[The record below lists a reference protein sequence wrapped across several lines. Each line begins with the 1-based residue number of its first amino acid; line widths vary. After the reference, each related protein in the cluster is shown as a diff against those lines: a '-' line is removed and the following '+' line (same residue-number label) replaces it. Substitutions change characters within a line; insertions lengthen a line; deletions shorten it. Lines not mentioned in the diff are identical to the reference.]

1 MAKQIVTKAEGEV
14 YRLEAD
20 GSKIKLQTGDLV
32 ETGTRIITETGASV
46 RFEDENG
53 IPMELGENSG
63 AVLFSDVLIEQG
75 DTLFA
80 MDTEAAEEPAAEEP
94 QDGEEEQPLPSDSE
108 SGSDTVSEMHSF
120 VEMTRTE
127 YGGDINLSYA
137 RDVNVTREIEGR
149 ASLNPR
155 IEYDYNVSIIQEVKS
170 YEDPRFPFDGGGRGG
185 EESRFEPVRP
195 AADTIPM
202 PETTGTA
209 AVTDE
214 DVPVVIDPLE
224 NFVIP
229 SGLQLAVTGASA
241 QYGTV
246 QIIDGKIAYQ
256 PNADYHGGDKI
267 TVTVTDQA
275 GRTYESEVDVTV
287 SPVVDTV
294 DDSDSV
300 AEHASV
306 DTDVLANDKFADLP
320 GAKVTDVTQGQYGEV
335 TINED
340 GTVKYT
346 PKTDWL
352 AEGETLTDTYQ
363 YTVTTAAGN
372 TETATVTITITGTNE
387 EPLLADDVRY
397 VTEDAPDTNT
407 GLPHGS
413 SFDND
418 DTSKVTGNI
427 LDNDSDPDQND
438 TLTVTKIEFSDGT
451 TVNVGGTIDG
461 KYGSLKVNGDGTY
474 TYTLNDGTNG
484 DKANNVQQLMADEK
498 ATDEFT
504 VSVTDGHTTKTE
516 TVTIHITGTNDK
528 PEITKVDGV
537 DSDEHGFT
545 EGDTLSQDG
554 TLTVTDIDV
563 KDTVGTEKMD
573 SLTVGGDYDESS
585 LPGGLTVDDLKNML
599 TIENGSIDG
608 SSTDGKI
615 DWHFNAGGD
624 DRFDFLADGEK
635 LTLTYK
641 VKSTDGS
648 GAEATHD
655 IKITITGTNDAPKI
669 SGDASAAEGG
679 VRETDAN
686 HLTVSDTLTV
696 TDVDI
701 TNTVT
706 ATVKGVSG
714 LTGQQGEPD
723 GDTIK
728 GMFQLAD
735 SDEKTFGD
743 SVTIIDDANT
753 GKEGN
758 LIWKFDSGS
767 HNFDYLAVGEEVKL
781 TYTIEVKDSSG
792 STDTK
797 DIVVTV
803 TGSNDSPVISVD
815 TDKRDSDTISFDDNN
830 YASIADGSAG
840 GTLTLTDVD
849 VSDEVGVTVDGVRID
864 GSSTYKGD
872 LPTGLEAALENM
884 LSVTTEDILSN
895 TETGKQFS
903 WKFDSGEGH
912 EFDFLAEGE
921 TLTLKY
927 TVKADDKNNIAGN
940 TSNPYNETSTG
951 THEITVTITGTNDEP
966 TLNTTAEV
974 KYDVIEDVTTEA
986 TKEANIITGR
996 VTDADAHDI
1005 LSVTEVNGTNVTTDD
1020 TEITGTYGKLVI
1032 SPDGKYHYL
1041 LDNDDNDTQAL
1052 QKGQSVEDKFIVR
1065 VEDGHGGYVDQ
1076 TITVNVAGRND
1087 SPDIRVVEGKDL
1099 AEGGLTEGSLSQLTG
1114 TLTLTDADTADKVSA
1129 AISGIQVGG
1138 TYNLSQLQAAGFLKD
1153 PSKLLEMLRI
1163 KNTGSPD
1170 SDFASRDEI
1179 ITGTE
1184 TGSDGN
1190 ITWKFNAGSE
1200 KFAFLNEGETL
1211 TLTYTIKADDGQ
1223 KVETD
1228 ADGNY
1233 ISTDTQT
1240 VTITITGTNS
1250 APILTNDTNSVT
1262 EDNGQLDDSRPEV
1275 TTTTGDL
1282 FKNDSD
1288 PDFNGKANWKI
1299 TAKEST
1305 SENDTE
1311 VSADGTDIAGKY
1323 GTLHLNPNGT
1333 YTYKLNNSFDKIQ
1346 QLGHDG
1352 KLEET
1357 FTVTVK
1363 DGDLPEQTQNLT
1375 ITINGTNDAPKITKI
1390 VGTDENEA
1398 PIYELDIV
1406 PSASTPEASGTL
1418 TLSDVDLGDK
1428 VTVAK
1433 LGIDD
1438 ANFKIEGEQAGLI
1451 STRKELYDML
1461 SLSNVDFTTSDGTHS
1476 HQFTW
1481 TFESGDERF
1490 NYLHNNETLILKYRV
1505 QATDDSGAGNKTS
1518 NDEWITITI
1527 KGSNQDGNPAPDTG
1541 IVEENDTL
1549 TMTETSHSGAINQ
1562 SNQNLLYN
1570 DDSDG
1575 HITSFKIGDDG
1586 ASHNVPAT
1594 GVNDGW
1600 VDVKIGEELIG
1611 KIKIE
1616 ANGNYSFKALN
1627 NFSGEVPPI
1636 TYTNSYGNTGTLQ
1649 ITVTP
1654 VADEPTWKEQ
1664 NDPTKPT
1671 PSGDEDTKINLNLKL
1686 PEITDN
1692 VDLNGNAPGDHP
1704 ERLGYITLG
1713 IPKGATIYNGSS
1725 TLTAADGKITVAIVD
1740 DAGSLYTDLH
1750 YTGLD
1755 PNDANVVKLTQAQF
1769 EALKVQQAEN
1779 SGYNIKIDLSVTSYE
1794 TNDDGEPLKDADG
1807 KYISAESSTT
1817 VDVDVQAVTDATPD
1831 VKILG
1836 QDKPGDISNAALK
1849 EAVSYDH
1856 ITLDSGGS
1864 TVQNGVTITQDSQT
1878 GTSYITMA
1886 EDSGTLKLNSDFIT
1900 AKLTTTDTDG
1910 SEHYSITISGLEEGT
1925 TVNGVTAGAD
1935 GTVTLKEGTINS
1947 GTDVNNILDGLEITP
1962 PENFSGTMT
1971 PTVTV
1976 TTWDTDGDSSG
1987 TIAQNTDTITLPAI
2001 SVTPVVDGVDTVAVK
2016 QAVGDE
2022 DTYIDLDIKPSSQD
2036 PSETFNVRIS
2046 DIPDGATIRYGDKD
2060 NNIQYKFE
2068 KGSWVKT
2075 VTGEADQ
2082 DGMVLEDGKIIINN
2096 FDTSKLSILPPKDS
2110 NVDFVLKVEA
2120 QSVESDGQFPKW
2132 EDSPTLDLGVTV
2144 HSVAD
2149 KVSIETTGEHVTY
2162 TELQAEE
2169 HGIKLSSLIIKT
2181 EDAADGSEQVTLT
2194 VTGLA
2199 PEFTLV
2205 GTAVEFKGGAGT
2217 ERTWLVT
2224 MDKNNISNTE
2234 AYIKTPNN
2242 FSGEIKFSA
2251 QATNTDTCTDG
2262 ISDSNSCTSAIT
2274 DVTITVTPTPE
2285 ATVNM
2290 SAAAAEDELTKLSF
2304 AINHENGDNDE
2315 TLSTIYIKASDANG
2329 GDGKNFEIVYSED
2342 GKTSISL
2349 EEALTNGKIGE
2360 EEIDGVKY
2368 YKITADGRDV
2378 DHIYVKGDAEYSGK
2392 GGDNSFSFKY
2402 EITDEEYISGEIKTK
2417 STPVTEITDGTY
2429 NVTFTPVTDATTMV
2443 ETPVIDDIGGGLT
2456 LEGTTVIVNS
2466 AQQGADDNN
2475 FSVKVTVKAPADTD
2489 GSEHLVSLIVD
2500 GVPDGVK
2507 VDGAVYLG
2515 DSEATPGSGRWLVT
2529 IDGKTFNEGQSAIEQ
2544 TINFTVDRGN
2554 PNIWALNGQGAQKI
2568 TITAVSQD
2576 RIDGMTGK
2584 ETESSTKA
2592 DFDIKINFTG
2602 EGPGLTDIPA
2612 PGMNIT
2618 AKGGTVE
2625 DAESCA
2631 LADFFTAKYNY
2642 TDDTDYQGQTEF
2654 RFSITIKGFPDDAT
2668 ITGDAVVGKGVTISA
2683 ENGSVTISGFGDDA
2697 AIESILKNVKV
2708 ELPKDYNNN
2717 TDGNPNGMKLDV
2729 TWKTEGW
2736 DLNKNDGSTPTLSGG
2751 SDDPI
2756 YANVT
2761 PVTDP
2766 MEITITSE
2774 NAVIDENQSKETAAG
2789 INFTIKVGDGGDGT
2803 YGQILY
2809 DKLYVKLADGSGEA
2823 HGTVKYGEVEY
2834 KLTEVKDVEGIA
2846 DGKYYV
2852 IKNVN
2857 VGDRIELTYTPD
2869 TFYSGNVTVTAQLA
2883 SQETGAGNIA
2893 TSEGSLGLTVTP
2905 VNTEYNFEVNGAET
2919 DENGKA
2925 YLTFTP
2931 DGAFDK
2937 DGSEVVH
2944 CAYISGFDAAHGDD
2958 FIVKYMLDG
2967 EEMTASK
2974 VAAGVDGDGKTLYHW
2989 VISVDKEGNL
2999 PTDVRIE
3006 GLNHYSGTQHL
3017 TATVVTGET
3026 ALGTGLM
3033 KEVPFT
3039 VTFEPTADGFT
3050 SFMPTLTFG
3059 NSGEYI
3065 DLNLNAMVTDTTANN
3080 TVETATVTLKGLGD
3094 GASFFIEDNGKY
3106 TAVTTTYD
3114 AGTDTYTISGIALE
3128 NINDVKIMTPNTG
3141 SYKVEVDA
3149 WTVVGKKPSD
3159 PISKDPTKFGKDF
3172 DIKVGEASPTEDG
3185 DRLIY
3190 NGSGSYD
3197 GKGGEDTL
3205 FMANFRSDTG
3215 KNNIDFSDKSVDIK
3229 NIEIIDMSDGDHT
3242 LANLTAE
3249 AVKDMTDGMN
3259 TLLIKGD
3266 DGDKIALS
3274 SGWTKGADTA
3284 EGYHVY
3290 TNNGATI
3297 KVAGD
3302 VNVTISNGI
3311 DTASLM
3317 MAMAFAPISSEAA
3330 VMPDSI
3336 TDYGDGSI
3344 YDGIHGSAPL
3354 SIGMEGTLDFSAVSG
3369 SMLDSIDMAND
3380 TAQSLFN
3387 VDPFGVYNIT
3397 GGSHE
3402 LTITGTHIDDV
3413 SVADASD
3420 VPWGAPEL
3428 SADGSHYTYTATGD
3442 FDHNAATPDETVTL
3456 NVAREIY
3463 DDTLAYD
3470 AHALNDGGLGDD
3482 TLTFGHEDSV
3492 IDFSDGAASQIANI
3506 ERFDL
3511 GDGDHSLAN
3520 ITAKDVF
3527 DMTDGRNTLTING
3540 DNADHVSLSDVLND
3554 SSDGMWEASPF
3565 HSVENGVGYN
3575 VYTGSFEGHTVIL
3588 KVEEDIIQQLTG
3600 ISKA

>member
-32 ETGTRIITETGASV
+32 EAGTRIITETGASV

-53 IPMELGENSG
+53 VPIELGENSG
-63 AVLFSDVLIEQG
+63 TVLFSDVLIEPG
-75 DTLFA
+75 NTLFTMEPGNA
-80 MDTEAAEEPAAEEP
+80 AAEEAAAEEP
-94 QDGEEEQPLPSDSE
+94 QDSEAELPLPSDDN
-108 SGSDTVSEMHSF
+108 SGTISEMHSF

-149 ASLNPR
+149 ASRNPR

-202 PETTGTA
+202 PETTGTV

-229 SGLQLAVTGASA
+229 SGMQLTVTDASA
-241 QYGTV
+241 QYGAV
-246 QIIDGKIAYQ
+246 QIIDGKITYQ

-267 TVTVTDQA
+267 TVTVTDQT

-352 AEGETLTDTYQ
+352 AEGEKLTDTYQ
-363 YTVTTAAGN
+363 YTVITAAGN
-372 TETATVTITITGTNE
+372 TETATVTITITGTNDA
-387 EPLLADDVRY
+387 PVLTDDVRY

-407 GLPHGS
+407 ELPHGS
-413 SFDND
+413 SVDDDN
-418 DTSKVTGNI
+418 TSKVTGNI

-438 TLTVTKIEFSDGT
+438 TLTVTEIKNSDGM
-451 TVNVGGTIDG
+451 TVDAGVTIAG
-461 KYGSLKVNGDGTY
+461 KYGSLTVNSDGTY
-474 TYTLNDGTNG
+474 TYTLNDGTDG
-484 DKANNVQQLMADEK
+484 DKANNVQRLMAGENAEDK
-498 ATDEFT
+498 FT

-516 TVTIHITGTNDK
+516 TVTIHITGTNDA

-545 EGDTLSQDG
+545 EGVALSQDG
-554 TLTVTDIDV
+554 TLTVTDIDI
-563 KDTVGTEKMD
+563 KDTVSTVKED
-573 SLTVGGDYDESS
+573 SLTIGGKYNESS
-585 LPGGLTVDDLKNML
+585 LPGGLTVDDLKDML

-608 SSTDGKI
+608 SNTDGKI

-624 DRFDFLADGEK
+624 DKFDFLADGEK

-648 GAEATHD
+648 GAEAKHD
-655 IKITITGTNDAPKI
+655 IIITITGTNDAPKI
-669 SGDASAAEGG
+669 SGDAGAAEGG
-679 VRETDAN
+679 VRETDSGS
-686 HLTVSDTLTV
+686 LTASDTLTV

-792 STDTK
+792 ATVTK

-815 TDKRDSDTISFDDNN
+815 TDKRDSDIISFKDNDAN
-830 YASIADGSAG
+830 IADDTAG

-849 VSDEVGVTVDGVRID
+849 VSDKVGVTVDGVRID

-884 LSVTTEDILSN
+884 LSVTTEDILSD
-895 TETGKQFS
+895 TETGKQFD
-903 WKFDSGEGH
+903 WKFNAGENNK
-912 EFDFLAEGE
+912 FDFLADGE

-927 TVKADDKNNIAGN
+927 TVKADDHKGIAGN
-940 TSNPYNETSTG
+940 TSNPYNEMSTD
-951 THEITVTITGTNDEP
+951 THEITVTITGTNDAP
-966 TLNTTAEV
+966 TVNTTAEV

-1005 LSVTEVNGTNVTTDD
+1005 LSVTKVNGTEVTAND

-1032 SPDGKYHYL
+1032 SPDGKYHYV
-1041 LDNDDNDTQAL
+1041 LDNGDGDTQAL
-1052 QKGQSVEDKFIVR
+1052 QKDQSAEDKFTVR

-1333 YTYKLNNSFDKIQ
+1333 YTYKLNNDSAEIQ

-1352 KLEET
+1352 KLEDT

-1363 DGDLPEQTQNLT
+1363 DGDFTKTEDLK
-1375 ITINGTNDAPKITKI
+1375 ITINGTNYRPEIGIPDGET
-1390 VGTDENEA
+1390 VDQTLSET
-1398 PIYELDIV
+1398 
-1406 PSASTPEASGTL
+1406 ASTIGNTSVDASGKLTL
-1418 TLSDVDLGDK
+1418 TDVDTTDNVNVSIKGVTLSGD
-1428 VTVAK
+1428 TT
-1433 LGIDD
+1433 
-1438 ANFKIEGEQAGLI
+1438 GLI
-1451 STRKELYDML
+1451 STTDEILKML
-1461 SLSNVDFTTSDGTHS
+1461 KLQNASLNNSESKKDFTWEFDSGT
-1476 HQFTW
+1476 
-1481 TFESGDERF
+1481 EAF
-1490 NYLHNNETLILKYRV
+1490 NYLKDGETLTLTYTV
-1505 QATDDSGAGNKTS
+1505 QAQDDSGKANNTS
-1518 NDEWITITI
+1518 NEQKITINI
-1527 KGSNQDGNPAPDTG
+1527 TG
-1541 IVEENDTL
+1541 TTNTGEPKDDAGVVAEHGKLEVSAHSDISATEN
-1549 TMTETSHSGAINQ
+1549 N
-1562 SNQNLLYN
+1562 NLLFN
-1570 DDSDG
+1570 DGGDG
-1575 HITSFKIGDDG
+1575 KITSFKIAGDNAEYKPETDVEIKVNG
-1586 ASHNVPAT
+1586 ET
-1594 GVNDGW
+1594 IGVINIA
-1600 VDVKIGEELIG
+1600 V
-1611 KIKIE
+1611 
-1616 ANGNYSFKALN
+1616 NGNYTFTPQGH
-1627 NFSGEVPPI
+1627 FSGKVPTI
-1636 TYTNSYGNTGTLQ
+1636 TYTTDSADTNKNHADLN

-1654 VADEPTWKEQ
+1654 VADAPTWTTPK
-1664 NDPTKPT
+1664 
-1671 PSGDEDTKINLNLKL
+1671 PSGNEDAKIDLGLKL

-1692 VDLNGNAPGDHP
+1692 VDLNGNAAGDHP
-1704 ERLGYITLG
+1704 ERLGYITIG
-1713 IPKGATIYNGSS
+1713 IPDGATIYNGG
-1725 TLTAADGKITVAIVD
+1725 TALTVADGKITVVIVD
-1740 DAGSLYTDLH
+1740 GAGNLDTGLH

-1755 PNDANVVKLTQAQF
+1755 PNGANVVKLTQAQF

-1779 SGYNIKIDLSVTSYE
+1779 SGDNIKIDLSATSYE
-1794 TNDDGEPLKDADG
+1794 TNDDGEPLKDTG
-1807 KYISAESSTT
+1807 GNYISAESSATVT
-1817 VDVDVQAVTDATPD
+1817 VDIQAVTDAEPD

-1836 QDKPGDISNAALK
+1836 KDTPDNLSKADLEAAISGGN
-1849 EAVSYDH
+1849 
-1856 ITLDSGGS
+1856 ITLDDGSG
-1864 TVQNGVTITQDSQT
+1864 TVPSGVTITEDSQT
-1878 GTSYITMA
+1878 GTSHITIA
-1886 EDSGTLKLNSDFIT
+1886 EDSGTLNLDSNFIT

-1910 SEHYSITISGLEEGT
+1910 SEHYSITISGLAEGT
-1925 TVNGVTAGAD
+1925 KVNDVTAGAD
-1935 GTVTLKEGTINS
+1935 GTVTLVKDGTINGS
-1947 GTDVNNILDGLEITP
+1947 TALDDVMDGLSITP
-1962 PENFSGTMT
+1962 PENYSGTMT

-1976 TTWDTDGDSSG
+1976 TTWDTDGDSDG
-1987 TIAQNTDTITLPAI
+1987 TITQNTDTINLPAI

-2068 KGSWVKT
+2068 KDSWVKT

-2082 DGMVLEDGKIIINN
+2082 GGMVLEDGKIIINN
-2096 FDTSKLSILPPKDS
+2096 FDTSKLSILPPQDS

-2120 QSVESDGQFPKW
+2120 QSVESDGSVSAW
-2132 EDSPTLDLGVTV
+2132 TDTINLDVTV

-2149 KVSIETTGEHVTY
+2149 PVSIETTGEHVTY

-2169 HGIKLSSLIIKT
+2169 HGIKLSNLIIKGYDT
-2181 EDAADGSEQVTLT
+2181 TDGSEQVALT

-2199 PEFTLV
+2199 PEFTLE
-2205 GTAVEFKGGAGT
+2205 GAAVEYKGGEGT
-2217 ERTWLVT
+2217 GRTWLVT

-2290 SAAAAEDELTKLSF
+2290 SAAAAEDELTQLSF
-2304 AINHENGDNDE
+2304 AIKHQNGDNDE
-2315 TLSTIYIKASDANG
+2315 VLDAIYIKASDADG
-2329 GDGKNFEIVYSED
+2329 SGKNFSIVYSED
-2342 GKTSISL
+2342 GHTGISL
-2349 EEALTNGKIGE
+2349 EDALKDGKIE
-2360 EEIDGVKY
+2360 QKEIDGVKY
-2368 YKITADGRDV
+2368 YKITAADGTDV

-2392 GGDNSFSFKY
+2392 GDDNSFDFKY
-2402 EITDEEYISGEIKTK
+2402 EITDKEYTGDGTHTTSD
-2417 STPVTEITDGTY
+2417 PVTATTDGTY
-2429 NVTFTPVTDATTMV
+2429 NVTFTPVTDATKMQAV
-2443 ETPVIDDIGGGLT
+2443 AHEDFSGIDDGGLT
-2456 LEGTTVIVNS
+2456 LEGTTVTVNS
-2466 AQQGADDNN
+2466 TQEGTDNN
-2475 FSVKVTVKAPADTD
+2475 FSVKVTVNAPADTD

-2507 VDGAVYLG
+2507 VENATYLG
-2515 DSEATPGSGRWLVT
+2515 DSKAEPGAGRWLITVS
-2529 IDGKTFNEGQSAIEQ
+2529 DKVFNSASSIEQ

-2554 PNIWALNGQGAQKI
+2554 PNIWALNGERAQKI

-2584 ETESSTKA
+2584 ETESSTSA
-2592 DFDIKINFTG
+2592 EFDIKINFTG

-2618 AKGGTVE
+2618 PGGGTVE

-2668 ITGDAVVGKGVTISA
+2668 ITRDAVVGKGVTISA
-2683 ENGSVTISGFGDDA
+2683 KNGSVTISGFGDDA

-2717 TDGNPNGMKLDV
+2717 TDGDPDGMNLDV

-2809 DKLYVKLADGSGEA
+2809 DKLYVKLADGSSEA

-3094 GASFFIEDNGKY
+3094 GASFFIENKGEY

-3114 AGTDTYTISGIALE
+3114 AGTDTYTISGIALDK
-3128 NINDVKIMTPNTG
+3128 INDVKILTPNTG
-3141 SYKVEVDA
+3141 SHHVTVDA
-3149 WTVVGKKPSD
+3149 WTVVGEKPSD

-3172 DIKVGEASPTEDG
+3172 DIKVGEASPTDEG

-3190 NGSGSYD
+3190 NGEGSYD

-3205 FMANFRSDTG
+3205 FMANFHSDTE
-3215 KNNIDFSDKSVDIK
+3215 KNNIDFSDKAVDIK
-3229 NIEIIDMSDGDHT
+3229 NIEIIDMSDGGHT
-3242 LANLTAE
+3242 LTNLTAE
-3249 AVKDMTDGMN
+3249 AVKNITDSN
-3259 TLLIKGD
+3259 NKLPIRGD
-3266 DGDKIALS
+3266 AGDKIALS
-3274 SGWTKGADTA
+3274 KGW
-3284 EGYHVY
+3284 EGGNIVDGYRVY
-3290 TNNGATI
+3290 TNDGATI

-3317 MAMAFAPISSEAA
+3317 MAMAFAPISNEAA

-3336 TDYGDGSI
+3336 TDYGDSSI
-3344 YDGIHGSAPL
+3344 YDGIHGSEPL
-3354 SIGMEGTLDFSAVSG
+3354 SSGTEGTLDFSSVSG

-3456 NVAREIY
+3456 NVAHEIY
-3463 DDTLAYD
+3463 DNTLAYD

-3482 TLTFGHEDSV
+3482 TLTFAHEDSV

-3511 GDGDHSLAN
+3511 GYGDHSLAN

-3565 HSVENGVGYN
+3565 HSVENGVSYN

-3600 ISKA
+3600 ISRA

>member
-63 AVLFSDVLIEQG
+63 AILFSDVEIEPG
-75 DTLFA
+75 NMLFA
-80 MDTEAAEEPAAEEP
+80 EESEEAAGEAIEAEQPDTETEN
-94 QDGEEEQPLPSDSE
+94 PLPSDSR
-108 SGSDTVSEMHSF
+108 GDTTSEMHSF

-320 GAKVTDVTQGQYGEV
+320 GAKVTEVTQGQYGEV

-352 AEGETLTDTYQ
+352 ADGETLTDTYQ

-372 TETATVTITITGTNE
+372 TETATVTITITGTNDT
-387 EPLLADDVRY
+387 PVLKANATDSVI
-397 VTEDAPDTNT
+397 EDTTDSETASGSLTRDIHFTDADTND
-407 GLPHGS
+407 S
-413 SFDND
+413 SF
-418 DTSKVTGNI
+418 TTTGI
-427 LDNDSDPDQND
+427 KFGD
-438 TLTVTKIEFSDGT
+438 VDGT
-451 TVNVGGTIDG
+451 VGQEIKGEYGKFVIDENG
-461 KYGSLKVNGDGTY
+461 NYSYSIDKGSDNAKVDSLKAG
-474 TYTLNDGTNG
+474 
-484 DKANNVQQLMADEK
+484 
-498 ATDEFT
+498 
-504 VSVTDGHTTKTE
+504 E
-516 TVTIHITGTNDK
+516 TVTDTFTA
-528 PEITKVDGV
+528 TV
-537 DSDEHGFT
+537 SDDHG
-545 EGDTLSQDG
+545 G
-554 TLTVTDIDV
+554 
-563 KDTVGTEKMD
+563 
-573 SLTVGGDYDESS
+573 
-585 LPGGLTVDDLKNML
+585 TVD
-599 TIENGSIDG
+599 IPI
-608 SSTDGKI
+608 
-615 DWHFNAGGD
+615 
-624 DRFDFLADGEK
+624 
-635 LTLTYK
+635 
-641 VKSTDGS
+641 V
-648 GAEATHD
+648 
-655 IKITITGTNDAPKI
+655 ITVTGTNDAPI
-669 SGDASAAEGG
+669 A
-679 VRETDAN
+679 TDN
-686 HLTVSDTLTV
+686 SSQEN
-696 TDVDI
+696 DVK
-701 TNTVT
+701 V
-706 ATVKGVSG
+706 
-714 LTGQQGEPD
+714 
-723 GDTIK
+723 
-728 GMFQLAD
+728 
-735 SDEKTFGD
+735 
-743 SVTIIDDANT
+743 
-753 GKEGN
+753 
-758 LIWKFDSGS
+758 
-767 HNFDYLAVGEEVKL
+767 
-781 TYTIEVKDSSG
+781 
-792 STDTK
+792 
-797 DIVVTV
+797 
-803 TGSNDSPVISVD
+803 
-815 TDKRDSDTISFDDNN
+815 
-830 YASIADGSAG
+830 
-840 GTLTLTDVD
+840 
-849 VSDEVGVTVDGVRID
+849 
-864 GSSTYKGD
+864 
-872 LPTGLEAALENM
+872 
-884 LSVTTEDILSN
+884 
-895 TETGKQFS
+895 
-903 WKFDSGEGH
+903 
-912 EFDFLAEGE
+912 
-921 TLTLKY
+921 
-927 TVKADDKNNIAGN
+927 
-940 TSNPYNETSTG
+940 
-951 THEITVTITGTNDEP
+951 
-966 TLNTTAEV
+966 
-974 KYDVIEDVTTEA
+974 VIEDDGTANATTG
-986 TKEANIITGR
+986 NVIT
-996 VTDADAHDI
+996 
-1005 LSVTEVNGTNVTTDD
+1005 SGT
-1020 TEITGTYGKLVI
+1020 
-1032 SPDGKYHYL
+1032 
-1041 LDNDDNDTQAL
+1041 
-1052 QKGQSVEDKFIVR
+1052 
-1065 VEDGHGGYVDQ
+1065 
-1076 TITVNVAGRND
+1076 
-1087 SPDIRVVEGKDL
+1087 
-1099 AEGGLTEGSLSQLTG
+1099 
-1114 TLTLTDADTADKVSA
+1114 
-1129 AISGIQVGG
+1129 
-1138 TYNLSQLQAAGFLKD
+1138 
-1153 PSKLLEMLRI
+1153 
-1163 KNTGSPD
+1163 PD
-1170 SDFASRDEI
+1170 SDVDHNAV
-1179 ITGTE
+1179 ITVKDVKLSTA
-1184 TGSDGN
+1184 TSA
-1190 ITWKFNAGSE
+1190 TSVNAD
-1200 KFAFLNEGETL
+1200 GET
-1211 TLTYTIKADDGQ
+1211 
-1223 KVETD
+1223 V
-1228 ADGNY
+1228 
-1233 ISTDTQT
+1233 IS
-1240 VTITITGTNS
+1240 
-1250 APILTNDTNSVT
+1250 
-1262 EDNGQLDDSRPEV
+1262 
-1275 TTTTGDL
+1275 
-1282 FKNDSD
+1282 
-1288 PDFNGKANWKI
+1288 
-1299 TAKEST
+1299 
-1305 SENDTE
+1305 
-1311 VSADGTDIAGKY
+1311 GKY
-1323 GTLHLNPNGT
+1323 GTLTIKADGSYT
-1333 YTYKLNNSFDKIQ
+1333 YTLDNSKPDTQALAQDQETTEVFDVTIKDE
-1346 QLGHDG
+1346 LGA
-1352 KLEET
+1352 T
-1357 FTVTVK
+1357 ASST
-1363 DGDLPEQTQNLT
+1363 LT
-1375 ITINGTNDAPKITKI
+1375 IDIEGTNDQPQITGDDTKASI
-1390 VGTDENEA
+1390 DENGEGLKGT
-1398 PIYELDIV
+1398 I
-1406 PSASTPEASGTL
+1406 GTL
-1418 TLSDVDLGDK
+1418 SLKDIDTNDTVTLEVTDVEFSGDGSYTNGLLSTK
-1428 VTVAK
+1428 
-1433 LGIDD
+1433 
-1438 ANFKIEGEQAGLI
+1438 EQL
-1451 STRKELYDML
+1451 LNML
-1461 SLSNVDFTTSDGTHS
+1461 SLAQEGLSSTTTDGKII
-1476 HQFTW
+1476 W
-1481 TFESGDERF
+1481 TFNSHGEEF
-1490 NYLHNNETLILKYRV
+1490 NYLPADKELILKYTIK
-1505 QATDDSGAGNKTS
+1505 ATDSSGADNN
-1518 NDEWITITI
+1518 NDTETITI
-1527 KGSNQDGNPAPDTG
+1527 AIKGKDDTITGASADTNSGKEDSGEVTGN
-1541 IVEENDTL
+1541 VFYNDTYDVFENAAPAKITEFKVNGDSNTYTAGNTINIANVGDITIMEDGSYVFRPATNYSGNIPQITYTATVPTDNLGNTTNISSTLDIKIAPVAETVKGNGSGDPNGGPNTSL
-1549 TMTETSHSGAINQ
+1549 TINPDHKYDDSSNVAENNGKTENWYNLNPEGENSFNLKDGWNNPDGKDNLGMTSSEDTYALLTPVLDGPAGDSAVGCKFSYSDGTQTYEHTYDGKTPIKIPAQYLNTVKFLPSPYSSGKYEITVQAMTV
-1562 SNQNLLYN
+1562 
-1570 DDSDG
+1570 DSDG
-1575 HITSFKIGDDG
+1575 STTVTAVS
-1586 ASHNVPAT
+1586 
-1594 GVNDGW
+1594 
-1600 VDVKIGEELIG
+1600 
-1611 KIKIE
+1611 
-1616 ANGNYSFKALN
+1616 GNAVLSN
-1627 NFSGEVPPI
+1627 I
-1636 TYTNSYGNTGTLQ
+1636 
-1649 ITVTP
+1649 IVTP
-1654 VADEPTWKEQ
+1654 VP
-1664 NDPTKPT
+1664 
-1671 PSGDEDTKINLNLKL
+1671 
-1686 PEITDN
+1686 
-1692 VDLNGNAPGDHP
+1692 
-1704 ERLGYITLG
+1704 
-1713 IPKGATIYNGSS
+1713 
-1725 TLTAADGKITVAIVD
+1725 
-1740 DAGSLYTDLH
+1740 
-1750 YTGLD
+1750 
-1755 PNDANVVKLTQAQF
+1755 
-1769 EALKVQQAEN
+1769 
-1779 SGYNIKIDLSVTSYE
+1779 
-1794 TNDDGEPLKDADG
+1794 
-1807 KYISAESSTT
+1807 
-1817 VDVDVQAVTDATPD
+1817 
-1831 VKILG
+1831 
-1836 QDKPGDISNAALK
+1836 
-1849 EAVSYDH
+1849 
-1856 ITLDSGGS
+1856 
-1864 TVQNGVTITQDSQT
+1864 
-1878 GTSYITMA
+1878 
-1886 EDSGTLKLNSDFIT
+1886 
-1900 AKLTTTDTDG
+1900 
-1910 SEHYSITISGLEEGT
+1910 
-1925 TVNGVTAGAD
+1925 
-1935 GTVTLKEGTINS
+1935 
-1947 GTDVNNILDGLEITP
+1947 
-1962 PENFSGTMT
+1962 
-1971 PTVTV
+1971 
-1976 TTWDTDGDSSG
+1976 
-1987 TIAQNTDTITLPAI
+1987 
-2001 SVTPVVDGVDTVAVK
+2001 DGVDTIAVK

-2036 PSETFNVRIS
+2036 LSENFNVRIS
-2046 DIPDGATIRYGDKD
+2046 DIPKGATIKYGGAE
-2060 NNIQYKFE
+2060 YKC
-2068 KGSWVKT
+2068 G
-2075 VTGEADQ
+2075 D
-2082 DGMVLEDGKIIINN
+2082 DGKLVHVNSTPTSTDIELDGGKIIIKN

-2120 QSVESDGQFPKW
+2120 QSVESDGNNVLTSAW
-2132 EDSPTLDLGVTV
+2132 TDTINLDVTV

-2149 KVSIETTGEHVTY
+2149 EVTMETREEKLTY
-2162 TELQAEE
+2162 TEVQAEHQE
-2169 HGIKLSSLIIKT
+2169 IKLSSLIIKAA
-2181 EDAADGSEQVTLT
+2181 DADDGSEQVTLT

-2224 MDKNNISNTE
+2224 MDKNNISNTK

-2251 QATNTDTCTDG
+2251 QATNTDTCTNG
-2262 ISDSNSCTSAIT
+2262 ISDSNSCTSEVT

-2285 ATVNM
+2285 ATVKM
-2290 SAAAAEDELTKLSF
+2290 SAAAAEDELTQLSF
-2304 AINHENGDNDE
+2304 AIKHKNGDNDE

-2329 GDGKNFEIVYSED
+2329 GDGKNFTIVYSED
-2342 GKTSISL
+2342 GKTYMSL
-2349 EEALTNGKIGE
+2349 EEALTNGKIE
-2360 EEIDGVKY
+2360 KEEIDGVKY
-2368 YKITADGRDV
+2368 YKITADGEDV
-2378 DHIYVKGDAEYSGK
+2378 HNIYVKGDGNYSGK
-2392 GGDNSFSFKY
+2392 GEDNSFSFKY
-2402 EITDEEYISGEIKTK
+2402 EITDEEYTGEETHTT
-2417 STPVTEITDGTY
+2417 SDPVTKITDATY
-2429 NVTFTPVTDATTMV
+2429 NVTFTPVTDATTMEAV
-2443 ETPVIDDIGGGLT
+2443 VHKDFGGITDGGLT
-2456 LEGTTVIVNS
+2456 LEGTTVTVNS
-2466 AQQGADDNN
+2466 TQAGTDND
-2475 FSVKVTVKAPADTD
+2475 FSVKVTVNAPADTD

-2507 VDGAVYLG
+2507 VENAIYLG
-2515 DSEATPGSGRWLVT
+2515 DSEAEPGAGRWLIT
-2529 IDGKTFNEGQSAIEQ
+2529 ISDNKVFDNPDSSIEQ

-2576 RIDGMTGK
+2576 RIDGMSGK

-2618 AKGGTVE
+2618 PGGGTVE

-2967 EEMTASK
+2967 VEMTASK
-2974 VAAGVDGDGKTLYHW
+2974 VAAGDDGKGNTLYQW
-2989 VISVDKEGNL
+2989 VISVGQDGHL
-2999 PTDVRIE
+2999 PTDVRIV

-3026 ALGTGLM
+3026 ALGTGLTNT
-3033 KEVPFT
+3033 FDFD

-3050 SFMPTLTFG
+3050 SFTPTLTFG

-3080 TVETATVTLKGLGD
+3080 TVETATVTLTGLGD
-3094 GASFFIEDNGKY
+3094 GASFFIEDGGEYK
-3106 TAVTTTYD
+3106 AVTTAYD
-3114 AGTDTYTISGIALE
+3114 AGTDTYIISGIALDK
-3128 NINDVKIMTPNTG
+3128 INDVKILTPNTG
-3141 SYKVEVDA
+3141 SYSVTVDA
-3149 WTVVGKKPSD
+3149 WTVVGEKASD
-3159 PISKDPTKFGKDF
+3159 PISADPKFGSSF
-3172 DIKVGEASPTEDG
+3172 DIKVGEASPTDEG
-3185 DRLIY
+3185 DTLIY
-3190 NGSGSYD
+3190 NGGGSYD
-3197 GKGGEDTL
+3197 GKGGEDIL
-3205 FMANFRSDTG
+3205 FMANFREAASAE
-3215 KNNIDFSDKSVDIK
+3215 KNDIDFSKAVDIK
-3229 NIEIIDMSDGDHT
+3229 NIEIIDMSNGDHT
-3242 LANLTAE
+3242 LANLTAK

-3274 SGWTKGADTA
+3274 KGWTGGNIVD
-3284 EGYHVY
+3284 GYRVY
-3290 TNNGATI
+3290 TNDGATI

-3311 DTASLM
+3311 DTTSLM

-3354 SIGMEGTLDFSAVSG
+3354 SIGTEGTLDFSAVSG
-3369 SMLDSIDMAND
+3369 SMLDSIDMTND

-3387 VDPFGVYNIT
+3387 VDPFGVYNVT

-3402 LTITGTHIDDV
+3402 LTITGPHIDDV
-3413 SVADASD
+3413 SVVDASD

-3565 HSVENGVGYN
+3565 HSVENGVSYN

>member
-63 AVLFSDVLIEQG
+63 AVLFSDVLIEPG

-80 MDTEAAEEPAAEEP
+80 MDTEAAEESAAEGP
-94 QDGEEEQPLPSDSE
+94 QDGEEELPLPSDSE
-108 SGSDTVSEMHSF
+108 SKSDTVSEMHSF

-149 ASLNPR
+149 ASRNPR

-202 PETTGTA
+202 PETTGTV

-229 SGLQLAVTGASA
+229 SGMQLTVTDASA
-241 QYGTV
+241 QYGAV
-246 QIIDGKIAYQ
+246 QIIDGKITYQ

-267 TVTVTDQA
+267 TVTVTDQT

-352 AEGETLTDTYQ
+352 AEGEKLTDTYQ

-372 TETATVTITITGTNE
+372 TETATVTITITGTN
-387 EPLLADDVRY
+387 
-397 VTEDAPDTNT
+397 DAPTSADNY
-407 GLPHGS
+407 GS
-413 SFDND
+413 AVEDHRTETDQSHE
-418 DTSKVTGNI
+418 TSNGNI
-427 LDNDSDPDQND
+427 LDNDSDPDHGAQLFVKAVGGD
-438 TLTVTKIEFSDGT
+438 ES
-451 TVNVGGTIDG
+451 NVGTEIDG
-461 KYGSLKVNGDGTY
+461 KYGKITINEDGTY
-474 TYTLNDGTNG
+474 TYKLNNG
-484 DKANNVQQLMADEK
+484 NPNVQALRVGEEI
-498 ATDEFT
+498 TDEVF
-504 VSVTDGHTTKTE
+504 
-516 TVTIHITGTNDK
+516 HITVKDEYGAAAPDQTLTIKIIGTNDK
-528 PEITKVDGV
+528 PEIERLDKNS
-537 DSDEHGFT
+537 DSDSANLT
-545 EGDTLSQDG
+545 ESNAGLTESGHL
-554 TLTVTDIDV
+554 TLTDVDI
-563 KDTVGTEKMD
+563 KDTVSTKLESVDIDHDNSTYQGDLPEGLDLNALQGMLNLSNGTIAND
-573 SLTVGGDYDESS
+573 SNTGTINWTFNSS
-585 LPGGLTVDDLKNML
+585 SETFNFLGEGETLVLKYQ
-599 TIENGSIDG
+599 I
-608 SSTDGKI
+608 
-615 DWHFNAGGD
+615 
-624 DRFDFLADGEK
+624 
-635 LTLTYK
+635 
-641 VKSTDGS
+641 KSTDDSGS
-648 GAEATHD
+648 DNDSDSHT
-655 IKITITGTNDAPKI
+655 ITVTITGTNDAPVI
-669 SGDASAAEGG
+669 SLGDGDSTDGG
-679 VRETDAN
+679 VRETDSGG
-686 HLTVSDTLTV
+686 LTVSDTLTV

-701 TNTVT
+701 SDTVSMTVT
-706 ATVKGVSG
+706 GVKVSGSGNITGHIPSNDELLKMFTAETSG
-714 LTGQQGEPD
+714 LT
-723 GDTIK
+723 DTTTMGKINWA
-728 GMFQLAD
+728 F
-735 SDEKTFGD
+735 
-743 SVTIIDDANT
+743 NT
-753 GKEGN
+753 GDKT
-758 LIWKFDSGS
+758 
-767 HNFDYLAVGEEVKL
+767 FDYLAVGEEVKL
-781 TYTIEVKDSSG
+781 IYTIKVDDG
-792 STDTK
+792 HGGTATQDV
-797 DIVVTV
+797 VVTV
-803 TGSNDSPVISVD
+803 TGSNDRPEISVVSAN
-815 TDKRDSDTISFDDNN
+815 RDSDSISFGEND
-830 YASIADGSAG
+830 AAIADGSAG

-849 VSDEVGVTVDGVRID
+849 VSDEVGVTVDKVEID
-864 GSSTYKGD
+864 GSSTYNGD
-872 LPTGLEAALENM
+872 LPPGLEAALKDM
-884 LSVTTEDILSN
+884 LSVDAGNILSN
-895 TETGKQFS
+895 TDTSKQFN
-903 WKFDSGEGH
+903 WKFDAGANDK
-912 EFDFLAEGE
+912 FDFLAEGE

-927 TVKADDKNNIAGN
+927 TVKADDNNGIASD
-940 TSNPYNETSTG
+940 TSAPYNEGSTD
-951 THEITVTITGTNDEP
+951 THEITVTITGTNDTPAISLGAGDAANGSVTETDASHLTVSD
-966 TLNTTAEV
+966 TLT
-974 KYDVIEDVTTEA
+974 
-986 TKEANIITGR
+986 
-996 VTDADAHDI
+996 VTDADISDTVNTSVTLKSVGGNGNI
-1005 LSVTEVNGTNVTTDD
+1005 TGNIPSNDELLKMFTTETSGLTDTTTEGKITWTFDSGDKTFDYLSVGETVELTYTVTVD
-1020 TEITGTYGKLVI
+1020 
-1032 SPDGKYHYL
+1032 
-1041 LDNDDNDTQAL
+1041 
-1052 QKGQSVEDKFIVR
+1052 
-1065 VEDGHGGYVDQ
+1065 DGHGG
-1076 TITVNVAGRND
+1076 TVTQDVVVTVHGSNDTPVISVGAGD
-1087 SPDIRVVEGKDL
+1087 STGKEL
-1099 AEGGLTEGSLSQLTG
+1099 TENGAGLTDNG
-1114 TLTLTDADTADKVSA
+1114 TLTLTDLDLTDNVGSFVTKVEVEG
-1129 AISGIQVGG
+1129 SGAGLQGQPSLDDLLKMLSTDGYELDGSSTSGKINWTFDSNG
-1138 TYNLSQLQAAGFLKD
+1138 TSFDYLGEGDELVLKYTVQAKD
-1153 PSKLLEMLRI
+1153 D
-1163 KNTGSPD
+1163 N
-1170 SDFASRDEI
+1170 
-1179 ITGTE
+1179 
-1184 TGSDGN
+1184 N
-1190 ITWKFNAGSE
+1190 ITHPATGEIS
-1200 KFAFLNEGETL
+1200 ASNEQV
-1211 TLTYTIKADDGQ
+1211 I
-1223 KVETD
+1223 
-1228 ADGNY
+1228 
-1233 ISTDTQT
+1233 
-1240 VTITITGTNS
+1240 TITIKGTNS
-1250 APILTNDTNSVT
+1250 APILVHDTNSVT
-1262 EDNGQLDDSRPEV
+1262 EDNGQLDGNHPDV
-1275 TTTTGDL
+1275 TTTGSL
-1282 FKNDSD
+1282 FDNDSD
-1288 PDFNGKANWKI
+1288 PDHDGKANWKI
-1299 TAKEST
+1299 TNARENT
-1305 SENDTE
+1305 SGSDNP
-1311 VSADGTDIAGKY
+1311 VSAEGTDIKGQY
-1323 GTLHLNPNGT
+1323 GTLHLKSDGT
-1333 YTYKLNNSFDKIQ
+1333 YTYTLDNDSDKIQ
-1346 QLGHDG
+1346 QLGHD
-1352 KLEET
+1352 ETREDT

-1363 DGDLPEQTQNLT
+1363 DGDFTKTEDLK
-1375 ITINGTNDAPKITKI
+1375 ITINGTNDAPVIS
-1390 VGTDENEA
+1390 
-1398 PIYELDIV
+1398 V
-1406 PSASTPEASGTL
+1406 PTEETVERTLSETNSTIGNTSVDASGKLTL
-1418 TLSDVDLGDK
+1418 TDVDTTDNVK
-1428 VTVAK
+1428 VSIKGVDLSGNTT
-1433 LGIDD
+1433 
-1438 ANFKIEGEQAGLI
+1438 GLI
-1451 STRKELYDML
+1451 STTDEILKMLKLQNASLNGSESEKE
-1461 SLSNVDFTTSDGTHS
+1461 
-1476 HQFTW
+1476 FTW
-1481 TFESGDERF
+1481 EFDSGSEAF
-1490 NYLHNNETLILKYRV
+1490 NYLKDGETLTLTYTV
-1505 QATDDSGAGNKTS
+1505 QAQDDSGKANNTS
-1518 NDEWITITI
+1518 NEQKITINI
-1527 KGSNQDGNPAPDTG
+1527 TG
-1541 IVEENDTL
+1541 TTNTGEPKDDAGVVAEHGKLEVSAHSDINATEN
-1549 TMTETSHSGAINQ
+1549 N
-1562 SNQNLLYN
+1562 NLLFN
-1570 DDSDG
+1570 DGGDG
-1575 HITSFKIGDDG
+1575 KITSFKIAGDTAEYKPGTDVEIKVNG
-1586 ASHNVPAT
+1586 ET
-1594 GVNDGW
+1594 IGVINIA
-1600 VDVKIGEELIG
+1600 V
-1611 KIKIE
+1611 
-1616 ANGNYSFKALN
+1616 NGNYTFTPQGH
-1627 NFSGEVPPI
+1627 FSGKVPTI
-1636 TYTNSYGNTGTLQ
+1636 TYTTDSADTNKNQADLN

-1654 VADEPTWKEQ
+1654 VADEPTWNEHPK
-1664 NDPTKPT
+1664 
-1671 PSGDEDTKINLNLKL
+1671 PSGNEDAKIDLGLKL

-1692 VDLNGNAPGDHP
+1692 VDLNGTAAGDHP

-1713 IPKGATIYNGSS
+1713 IPDGATIYNGSS
-1725 TLTAADGKITVAIVD
+1725 ALTAADGKIMVAIVD
-1740 DAGSLYTDLH
+1740 DAGNLDTNLH

-1755 PNDANVVKLTQAQF
+1755 PNGANVVKLTQAEF

-1779 SGYNIKIDLSVTSYE
+1779 SGDNIKIDLSVTSYE
-1794 TNDDGEPLKDADG
+1794 TNDNGEPLKDTDG
-1807 KYISAESSTT
+1807 KFISAESSTEVT
-1817 VDVDVQAVTDATPD
+1817 VDVLAVTDAKPD
-1831 VKILG
+1831 LKFSS
-1836 QDKPGDISNAALK
+1836 GDTVTKTAIDDA
-1849 EAVSYDH
+1849 
-1856 ITLDSGGS
+1856 ITNGGLTLTDSEGNKVTDGVGS
-1864 TVQNGVTITQDSQT
+1864 GSDSTAPTIV
-1878 GTSYITMA
+1878 MK
-1886 EDSGTLKLNSDFIT
+1886 EDSGTLNLDSKFIT
-1900 AKLTTTDTDG
+1900 AKLETTDTDG
-1910 SEHYSITISGLEEGT
+1910 SEHYSITISGLAEGT
-1925 TVNGVTAGAD
+1925 EVNGVTADAD
-1935 GTVTLKEGTINS
+1935 GTVTLVKDGTIDGS
-1947 GTDVNNILDGLEITP
+1947 TALDDILGGLKITP
-1962 PENFSGTMT
+1962 PENYSGTMT

-1976 TTWDTDGDSSG
+1976 TTWDTDNDSDG
-1987 TIAQNTDTITLPAI
+1987 TITQNTDTINLPAI

-2022 DTYIDLDIKPSSQD
+2022 DTYIGLDIKPSSQD

-2120 QSVESDGQFPKW
+2120 QSVESDDQFPKW

-2181 EDAADGSEQVTLT
+2181 EDASDGSEQVTLT

-2199 PEFTLV
+2199 PEFTLE
-2205 GTAVEFKGGAGT
+2205 GAAVEYKGGAGT

-2262 ISDSNSCTSAIT
+2262 ISDSNSCTSEIT

-2290 SAAAAEDELTKLSF
+2290 SAAAAEDELTQLSF

-2315 TLSTIYIKASDANG
+2315 VLNAIYIKASDAA
-2329 GDGKNFEIVYSED
+2329 DAGKNFTIVYSTD
-2342 GKTSISL
+2342 GETYISL
-2349 EEALTNGKIGE
+2349 EDAGIDKVK
-2360 EEIDGVKY
+2360 IDGVDY
-2368 YKITADGRDV
+2368 YKITADGTDV
-2378 DHIYVKGDAEYSGK
+2378 DHIYAKGDDNYSGK
-2392 GGDNSFSFKY
+2392 GGDNSFDFKY
-2402 EITDEEYISGEIKTK
+2402 EITDKEYTGEGTHTT
-2417 STPVTEITDGTY
+2417 SDPVTEITNGEY
-2429 NVTFTPVTDATTMV
+2429 HVTFTPVTDATKMQAVAYEDFSGIT
-2443 ETPVIDDIGGGLT
+2443 DGGLT
-2456 LEGTTVIVNS
+2456 LEGTTVTVNS
-2466 AQQGADDNN
+2466 INNGTDND
-2475 FSVKVTVKAPADTD
+2475 FSVTVKVNAPADTD

-2507 VDGAVYLG
+2507 VENATYLG
-2515 DSEATPGSGRWLVT
+2515 DSEAEPGAGRWLITVS
-2529 IDGKTFNEGQSAIEQ
+2529 DKVFNSASSIEQ

-2554 PNIWALNGQGAQKI
+2554 PNIWALNGEGAQKI

-2584 ETESSTKA
+2584 ETESTDKA
-2592 DFDIKINFTG
+2592 VFDIKINFTG

-2612 PGMNIT
+2612 PGMTISAN
-2618 AKGGTVE
+2618 GGTVE
-2625 DAESCA
+2625 DAESCT
-2631 LADFFTAKYNY
+2631 LADFFEAKYDY
-2642 TDDTDYQGQTEF
+2642 ATSTDYQGQTEF
-2654 RFSITIKGFPDDAT
+2654 RFSITIKGFPDGAT
-2668 ITGDAVVGKGVTISA
+2668 ITGDAVEGKMVTI
-2683 ENGSVTISGFGDDA
+2683 EKNGSVTISGFGDDA

-2708 ELPKDYNNN
+2708 ELPKNYNNN
-2717 TDGNPNGMKLDV
+2717 TEGDPDGMKLDV

-2736 DLNKNDGSTPTLSGG
+2736 DLNKGDGSIPTLSGG
-2751 SDDPI
+2751 DDAPI
-2756 YANVT
+2756 YAIVK

-2766 MEITITSE
+2766 MKITITSE
-2774 NAVIDENQSKETAAG
+2774 NAAIKENQSEETAG
-2789 INFTIKVGDGGDGT
+2789 IEFTIEVGDGGDGD
-2803 YGQILY
+2803 YGKILNGGN
-2809 DKLYVKLADGSGEA
+2809 LYVKVDDGSGKE
-2823 HGTVKYGEVEY
+2823 HGTVKCGDVIYT
-2834 KLTEVKDVEGIA
+2834 LTEVSDSDVNGIPK
-2846 DGKYYV
+2846 GKYYV
-2852 IKNVN
+2852 IENVN

-2905 VNTEYNFEVNGAET
+2905 VNTEYKFTVTSATEDPAN
-2919 DENGKA
+2919 ENGKA
-2925 YLTFTP
+2925 YLTFAQT
-2931 DGAFDK
+2931 GKFDS

-2958 FIVKYMLDG
+2958 FIVKYTLDG
-2967 EEMTASK
+2967 VEMTASK
-2974 VAAGVDGDGKTLYHW
+2974 VAAGKDDDGNTLYHW

-2999 PTDVRIE
+2999 PTDVIIE

-3026 ALGTGLM
+3026 ALGTGSTTNV
-3033 KEVPFT
+3033 EFD

-3050 SFMPTLTFG
+3050 SFTPTLTFG

-3080 TVETATVTLKGLGD
+3080 TVETATVTLNGLGD
-3094 GASFFIEDNGKY
+3094 GASFFIEDKGEYK
-3106 TAVTTTYD
+3106 AVTTTYD

-3141 SYKVEVDA
+3141 SHNVTVDA
-3149 WTVVGKKPSD
+3149 WTVVGENESAHITD
-3159 PISKDPTKFGKDF
+3159 DGKFGSSF
-3172 DIKVGEASPTEDG
+3172 DIKVGEASPTDEG
-3185 DRLIY
+3185 DTLIY
-3190 NGSGSYD
+3190 NGGGSYD
-3197 GKGGEDTL
+3197 GKSGEDTL
-3205 FMANFRSDTG
+3205 FMANFRSETD
-3215 KNNIDFSDKSVDIK
+3215 KNNIDFSKTVDIK
-3229 NIEIIDMSDGDHT
+3229 NIEIIDIRDGDHALT
-3242 LANLTAE
+3242 NLTAE
-3249 AVKDMTDGMN
+3249 AVKNITDDRN

-3266 DGDKIALS
+3266 NGDKITLS
-3274 SGWTKGADTA
+3274 KGW
-3284 EGYHVY
+3284 EGGDIVGGYRVY

-3297 KVAGD
+3297 NVAGD
-3302 VNVTISNGI
+3302 INVTIGSGNGI

-3317 MAMAFAPISSEAA
+3317 MAMAFAPLSYEAP

-3336 TDYGDGSI
+3336 TDYGDSSM

-3354 SIGMEGTLDFSAVSG
+3354 SIGTEGTLDFSAVAG
-3369 SMLDSIDMAND
+3369 SMLDSIDMTND

-3402 LTITGTHIDDV
+3402 LTITGTSIDDV
-3413 SVADASD
+3413 SVADAAD

-3565 HSVENGVGYN
+3565 HSVENGVSYN

>member
-14 YRLEAD
+14 YRLEAN

-63 AVLFSDVLIEQG
+63 AILFSGVEIEPG
-75 DTLFA
+75 NMLFA
-80 MDTEAAEEPAAEEP
+80 EESEEAAGEAIEAEQPDTETEN
-94 QDGEEEQPLPSDSE
+94 PLPSDSR
-108 SGSDTVSEMHSF
+108 GDTTSEMHSF

-320 GAKVTDVTQGQYGEV
+320 GAKVTEVTQGQYGEV

-352 AEGETLTDTYQ
+352 ADGETLTDTYQ

-372 TETATVTITITGTNE
+372 TETATVTITITGTNDA
-387 EPLLADDVRY
+387 PLLADDVRY

-407 GLPHGS
+407 ELPHGS
-413 SFDND
+413 SFDD
-418 DTSKVTGNI
+418 DNTSKVTGNI

-438 TLTVTKIEFSDGT
+438 TLTVTKIKNSDGT
-451 TVNVGGTIDG
+451 TVNAGVTIAG
-461 KYGSLKVNGDGTY
+461 KYGSLTVNGDGTY

-484 DKANNVQQLMADEK
+484 DKNNNVQQLMADEK

-504 VSVTDGHTTKTE
+504 VSVTDGHNIKTE
-516 TVTIHITGTNDK
+516 TVTIHITGTNDA
-528 PEITKVDGV
+528 PEITMEAG
-537 DSDEHGFT
+537 DSDGHDFT
-545 EGDTLSQDG
+545 GGAAISYDG

-563 KDTVGTEKMD
+563 KDTVSTEKED
-573 SLTVGGDYDESS
+573 SLTIGGDYDESS
-585 LPGGLTVDDLKNML
+585 LPGGLTVADLKNML
-599 TIENGSIDG
+599 TVTNGSIDG
-608 SSTDGKI
+608 SATDGKI

-624 DRFDFLADGEK
+624 DKFDFLANGET
-635 LTLTYK
+635 LTLTYR

-655 IKITITGTNDAPKI
+655 ITITITGTNDAPKI

-743 SVTIIDDANT
+743 SAAIIDDANT

-767 HNFDYLAVGEEVKL
+767 HNFDYLAVDEEVKL

-792 STDTK
+792 ATVTK

-803 TGSNDSPVISVD
+803 TGSNDSPVISVGNG
-815 TDKRDSDTISFDDNN
+815 DSYSISFDDENDAN
-830 YASIADGSAG
+830 IADGSAG

-849 VSDEVGVTVDGVRID
+849 VSDKVGVTVDKVEID
-864 GSSTYKGD
+864 GSSTYNGD
-872 LPTGLEAALENM
+872 LPAGLQEALKNM

-895 TETGKQFS
+895 TETSKQFN
-903 WKFDSGEGH
+903 WKFNAGANDK
-912 EFDFLAEGE
+912 FDFLADGE

-940 TSNPYNETSTG
+940 TSDPYNEMSTD
-951 THEITVTITGTNDEP
+951 THEITVTITGTNDAP

-986 TKEANIITGR
+986 TKDANIITGR

-1005 LSVTEVNGTNVTTDD
+1005 LSVTEVNGAKVTADD

-1032 SPDGKYHYL
+1032 SPDGKYHYV

-1052 QKGQSVEDKFIVR
+1052 QNGQSAEDKFIVR
-1065 VEDGHGGYVDQ
+1065 VEDRHGGYVDQ

-1099 AEGGLTEGSLSQLTG
+1099 AEGAFAEGELLQSTG
-1114 TLTLTDADTADKVSA
+1114 TMTLTDADTADKVSA

-1190 ITWKFNAGSE
+1190 ITWKFDAGGE

-1288 PDFNGKANWKI
+1288 PDFNGKGNWKI

-1305 SENDTE
+1305 SGSDTA
-1311 VSADGTDIAGKY
+1311 VSADGTEIVGKY
-1323 GTLHLNPNGT
+1323 GKLHLNPNGT
-1333 YTYKLNNSFDKIQ
+1333 YTYTLDNSSDKIQ

-1352 KLEET
+1352 KLEEI

-1363 DGDLPEQTQNLT
+1363 DGDLPEKTQNLT
-1375 ITINGTNDAPKITKI
+1375 ITINGTNDAPKITVADGDRTSGSI
-1390 VGTDENEA
+1390 DESNINTSVGEA
-1398 PIYELDIV
+1398 EL
-1406 PSASTPEASGTL
+1406 SGTL
-1418 TLSDVDLGDK
+1418 TFSDVDKNDT
-1428 VTVAK
+1428 VTVK
-1433 LGIDD
+1433 ILEMSGD
-1438 ANFKIEGEQAGLI
+1438 NFKIEGKTEGLI
-1451 STRKELYDML
+1451 STREELFNML
-1461 SLSNVDFTTSDGTHS
+1461 SLANNTFTSNGSGSQKFD
-1476 HQFTW
+1476 W
-1481 TFESGDERF
+1481 TFDSGDERF
-1490 NYLHNNETLILKYRV
+1490 KYLNDGEELKLTYKV
-1505 QATDDSGAGNKTS
+1505 QASDNSGVT
-1518 NDEWITITI
+1518 NDKSETQEIVITIHGENAVGDTTP
-1527 KGSNQDGNPAPDTG
+1527 SPDTAT
-1541 IVEENDTL
+1541 VAEDKTL
-1549 TMTETSHSGAINQ
+1549 SVTEHHGAVTGA
-1562 SNQNLLYN
+1562 NQNLLYN
-1570 DDSDG
+1570 DTSDG
-1575 HITSFKIGDDG
+1575 HITSFKIGNDG
-1586 ASHNVPAT
+1586 TSHNVSAT
-1594 GVNDGW
+1594 GNEW
-1600 VDVKIGEELIG
+1600 VDVKIGDKLIG
-1611 KIKIE
+1611 QIKIE
-1616 ANGNYSFKALN
+1616 ANGEYSFKALN
-1627 NFSGEVPPI
+1627 NFSGKVPQI
-1636 TYTNSYGNTGTLQ
+1636 TYTTSENKSSTLD

-1654 VADEPTWKEQ
+1654 MADKSEWEAM
-1664 NDPTKPT
+1664 T
-1671 PSGDEDTKINLNLKL
+1671 PAKGSEDTPIDLHLKL
-1686 PEITDN
+1686 PKITDDQ
-1692 VDLNGNAPGDHP
+1692 DLNGAAAASDHP
-1704 ERLGYITLG
+1704 ERLGYITIS
-1713 IPKGATIYNGSS
+1713 IPDGTTIYNGGNA
-1725 TLTAADGKITVAIVD
+1725 LTAANGKITVVIVNAD
-1740 DAGSLYTDLH
+1740 GSLYTDLH

-1900 AKLTTTDTDG
+1900 AKLETTDTDG

-1925 TVNGVTAGAD
+1925 TVNSVTAGAD

-2046 DIPDGATIRYGDKD
+2046 DIPDGATIRYGTDEN
-2060 NNIQYKFE
+2060 NNIQYKYE
-2068 KGSWVKT
+2068 NGSWVKS
-2075 VTGEADQ
+2075 VKGNADESS
-2082 DGMVLEDGKIIINN
+2082 MVSDNNGIIIKD

-2120 QSVESDGQFPKW
+2120 QSVESDGNNVLTSAW
-2132 EDSPTLDLGVTV
+2132 TDTINLDVTV

-2149 KVSIETTGEHVTY
+2149 PVSIETTGEHVTC
-2162 TELQAEE
+2162 TEADAEE
-2169 HGIKLSSLIIKT
+2169 YGIRLSNLILKGDDT
-2181 EDAADGSEQVTLT
+2181 ADGSEQVTLT

-2224 MDKNNISNTE
+2224 MDKNNISNTK

-2251 QATNTDTCTDG
+2251 QATNTDTCTNG
-2262 ISDSNSCTSAIT
+2262 ISDSNSCTSEVT

-2285 ATVNM
+2285 ATVKM
-2290 SAAAAEDELTKLSF
+2290 SAAAAEDELTQLSF
-2304 AINHENGDNDE
+2304 AIKHKNGDNDE

-2329 GDGKNFEIVYSED
+2329 GDGKNFTIVYSED
-2342 GKTSISL
+2342 GKTYMSL
-2349 EEALTNGKIGE
+2349 EEALTNGKIE
-2360 EEIDGVKY
+2360 KEEIDGVKY
-2368 YKITADGRDV
+2368 YKITADGEDV
-2378 DHIYVKGDAEYSGK
+2378 HNIYVKGDGNYSGK
-2392 GGDNSFSFKY
+2392 GEDNSFSFKY
-2402 EITDEEYISGEIKTK
+2402 EITDEEYTGEETHTT
-2417 STPVTEITDGTY
+2417 SDPVTKITDATY
-2429 NVTFTPVTDATTMV
+2429 NVTFTPVTDATTMEAV
-2443 ETPVIDDIGGGLT
+2443 VHKDFGGITDGGLT
-2456 LEGTTVIVNS
+2456 LEGTTVTVNS
-2466 AQQGADDNN
+2466 TQAGTDND
-2475 FSVKVTVKAPADTD
+2475 FSVKVTVNAPADTD

-2507 VDGAVYLG
+2507 VENAIYLG
-2515 DSEATPGSGRWLVT
+2515 DSEAEPGAGRWLIT
-2529 IDGKTFNEGQSAIEQ
+2529 ISDNKVFDNPDSSIEQ

-2576 RIDGMTGK
+2576 RIDGMSGK

-2618 AKGGTVE
+2618 PGGGTVE

-3094 GASFFIEDNGKY
+3094 GASFFIEDKGEYK
-3106 TAVTTTYD
+3106 AVTTTYD

-3149 WTVVGKKPSD
+3149 WTVVGDKASD
-3159 PISKDPTKFGKDF
+3159 PISADPKFGGSF

-3215 KNNIDFSDKSVDIK
+3215 KNNIDFSDKAVDIK
-3229 NIEIIDMSDGDHT
+3229 NIEIIDMSDGGHT
-3242 LANLTAE
+3242 LTNLTAE
-3249 AVKDMTDGMN
+3249 AVKNITDGN
-3259 TLLIKGD
+3259 NKLLIRGD
-3266 DGDKIALS
+3266 AGDKIALS

-3297 KVAGD
+3297 NVAGD
-3302 VNVTISNGI
+3302 VSVAIGNGI

-3317 MAMAFAPISSEAA
+3317 MAMAFAPISNEAA

-3336 TDYGDGSI
+3336 TDYGDSSM

-3354 SIGMEGTLDFSAVSG
+3354 SIGTEGTLDFSAVSG
-3369 SMLDSIDMAND
+3369 SMLDSIDMTND

-3387 VDPFGVYNIT
+3387 VDPFGVYNVT

-3463 DDTLAYD
+3463 DNTLAYD

-3482 TLTFGHEDSV
+3482 TLTFAHEDSV

-3565 HSVENGVGYN
+3565 HNVENGVSYN

-3600 ISKA
+3600 ISRA